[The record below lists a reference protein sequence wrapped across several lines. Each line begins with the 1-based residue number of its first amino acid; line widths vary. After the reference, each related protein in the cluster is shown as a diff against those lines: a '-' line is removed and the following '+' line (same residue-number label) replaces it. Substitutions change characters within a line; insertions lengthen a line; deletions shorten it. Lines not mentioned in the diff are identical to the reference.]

1 MVRAALTGRAAV
13 MARTVVMAKAVV
25 RVAATAKVAVMAR
38 AGRVPAALTARTG
51 AVHTVRAV
59 ARAKVAA
66 TEKVVPRANAAA
78 MAKADRVPAALM
90 VKTAVAPTDRDV
102 VRAKA
107 AASVKVAASVKA
119 DRAQAVHTTT
129 GSRVQLIQ
137 TAKGRVAGRQPEE
150 TGPQPVA
157 GRNSRSQIRICSI
170 KIQMRA

>member
-66 TEKVVPRANAAA
+66 TAKVVPRANAAA
-78 MAKADRVPAALM
+78 MAKAGRVPAALM

-107 AASVKVAASVKA
+107 AASVKA

-137 TAKGRVAGRQPEE
+137 TARGRVAGRQPVE

>member
-66 TEKVVPRANAAA
+66 T
-78 MAKADRVPAALM
+78 
-90 VKTAVAPTDRDV
+90 
-102 VRAKA
+102 
-107 AASVKVAASVKA
+107 
-119 DRAQAVHTTT
+119 
-129 GSRVQLIQ
+129 
-137 TAKGRVAGRQPEE
+137 
-150 TGPQPVA
+150 
-157 GRNSRSQIRICSI
+157 
-170 KIQMRA
+170 

>member
-78 MAKADRVPAALM
+78 MAKAGRVPAALM

-102 VRAKA
+102 VRA
-107 AASVKVAASVKA
+107 
-119 DRAQAVHTTT
+119 QAVHTTT

-137 TAKGRVAGRQPEE
+137 TARGKVAGRQPEE

>member
-38 AGRVPAALTARTG
+38 AGRVPAAL
-51 AVHTVRAV
+51 
-59 ARAKVAA
+59 
-66 TEKVVPRANAAA
+66 
-78 MAKADRVPAALM
+78 M

-107 AASVKVAASVKA
+107 AATVKVAASVKA

-137 TAKGRVAGRQPEE
+137 TARGKVAGRQPEE